1 MKIETQL
8 LVGNNLRLTRQIRGF
23 TQKYV
28 AESAGISLS
37 LYSSYEKGTRSQDA
51 ESLFIISNIYSVEM
65 ELFFSPTTESL
76 LNLLQMQFFRYHH
89 MEELYQNYMD
99 LSPFNQGRLVQYSKE
114 LASFDSET
122 KLLRNQ
128 IIARK

>member
-28 AESAGISLS
+28 ADSTGISLS
-37 LYSSYEKGTRSQDA
+37 LYSAYEKGSRSQDA
-51 ESLFIISNIYSVEM
+51 ESLFKISNIYSVEM
-65 ELFFSPTTESL
+65 ELFFAPDTESL
-76 LNLLQMQFFRYHH
+76 LNLFQTQLFRYCS
-89 MEELYQNYMD
+89 MDELYQNYKD

-122 KLLRNQ
+122 KSLRNK
-128 IIARK
+128 IASKK